1 MPDGNVDWDF
11 WAQIATVI
19 AAFAVPIA
27 VLALVLEMRRTAVAQ
42 AARVVAWTVV
52 PHDRI
57 RSAGVRGIV
66 IVNESEQVARDV
78 RIDVH
83 AEGTDAVTAVYPIV
97 PPGAHFLT
105 LQERQT
111 SDAAGEAPWVGDG
124 NDYVLLPVNQKDGAL
139 TISLRH
145 AQTSPGDEMREYE
158 LLPWTQAGAR
168 ADSSFAAAVF
178 EYSLG
183 NTRWRRRSDLSI
195 RRRRPARTRAWQL
208 WRPRLAGQ
216 PEVGERRFPEV
227 SLNSEQARLV
237 IADTEDTYQQSRTL
251 MDAVGQR
258 LAGGIDPAESKP
270 VVDPRLRGAG
280 IVEMRRTRESTRQGE
295 VGRGAL
301 AFEFS
306 YAPAGGEAVAAYSFG
321 ASQYGDVP
329 AWFGR
334 KTAKGAESVS
344 FKKRGW
350 HPKRRKASDWPA
362 DGAELAT
369 AIVDAIVEDL
379 REHAPS
385 ITAAAPADAR

>member
-19 AAFAVPIA
+19 AAFAVPLA
-27 VLALVLEMRRTAVAQ
+27 VLALVLEMRRTALTQ

-83 AEGTDAVTAVYPIV
+83 AEGVDAVTAVYPIV

-105 LQERQT
+105 LQERQAT
-111 SDAAGEAPWVGDG
+111 DAAGEAPWVGEG

-145 AQTSPGDEMREYE
+145 AQNSPADEMRQYE
-158 LLPWTQAGAR
+158 LLPWTQAGSQS
-168 ADSSFAAAVF
+168 DSSFAAAVF
-178 EYSLG
+178 DYSLG
-183 NTRWRRRSDLSI
+183 NTRWRRRPDLSI
-195 RRRRPARTRAWQL
+195 RRRRPARTRSWQL
-208 WRPRLAGQ
+208 WRPRPAAQ
-216 PEVGERRFPEV
+216 PDVGERRFPEV
-227 SLNSEQARLV
+227 SLSSEQARLV
-237 IADTEDTYQQSRTL
+237 IADTEDTYQQSRAL
-251 MDAVGQR
+251 VDAVGQR
-258 LAGGIDPAESKP
+258 LAGGIDPAASKA
-270 VVDPRLRGAG
+270 VTDQRLLDAG
-280 IVEMRRTRESTRQGE
+280 IVEIRRTRESTRQGE

-301 AFEFS
+301 ALEFY
-306 YAPAGGEAVAAYSFG
+306 YAGPGGHPVAAYSFG

-350 HPKRRKASDWPA
+350 YPKRRKASDWPA
-362 DGAELAT
+362 DGAELA
-369 AIVDAIVEDL
+369 AAVVDAIVDDL
-379 REHAPS
+379 RDHSPSVDAP
-385 ITAAAPADAR
+385 AAADVR